1 MDLQLH
7 ASRARRAQARA
18 AAGVGARHTNHGAT
32 WHAATLHID
41 ALFPAESN
49 ESGWAVGLQSV
60 AVSSCGNFGIA
71 GAQSGRI
78 DKYNLQS
85 GLHRGGIDGRTRRA
99 AVFGTEDPEYT
110 TIRQL
115 CVRTAQRTRRR

>member
-1 MDLQLH
+1 M
-7 ASRARRAQARA
+7 
-18 AAGVGARHTNHGAT
+18 
-32 WHAATLHID
+32 
-41 ALFPAESN
+41 
-49 ESGWAVGLQSV
+49 AVGLQSV

-99 AVFGTEDPEYT
+99 AVCLARK
-110 TIRQL
+110 IRKTL
-115 CVRTAQRTRRR
+115 SFD